1 MKHTEFKANL
11 LSIAIR
17 HSLLAVTVL
26 GTGIN
31 SVSVFANTMTVQNVQ
46 ISAGSLAQ
54 VVNQFAEQIGILL
67 TYDAQL
73 LESKQSTGL
82 KGSYNVES
90 GFNTL
95 LSQHGLELQKTATGY
110 TITARPQ
117 SQQQTRDVGQLKKID
132 VTAITSK
139 NSNTTQLP
147 VITVNAE
154 NKNSYTIK
162 NTSTATGLNLSL
174 KETPQSITVVTR
186 QRMDDQNLASITDV
200 LKQTPGV
207 TMSQDGGER
216 FNIYSRGSAID
227 TYQFDGVTTTQEN
240 QTRNMPSTLLDMAL
254 YEQVEIVRG
263 ATGLMTGA
271 GEPSGVINLIR
282 KKPTHEFKSYVQA
295 SAGSW
300 DNYRGE
306 VDVSGP
312 FTQTG
317 TVRGRLVVATQD
329 NKSFMDIYSQ
339 KRDLLYG
346 IVEADITDSTRIRFG
361 IDYQKYKSNGAPGIP
376 LLFTNGQ
383 QTYFSRSTSSG
394 ANWMYDNFATK
405 NYTGVLEQKLGENWN
420 LKINANYMDVDRDSD
435 LGWYRSTSGFSY
447 LNQETGAASAER
459 AKLSVHQTQKGLNLN
474 LQGKYDLFN
483 QSHDLAIGYSYSDYE
498 NNHNSLSGGI
508 TTFDFYTWNYQLDRP
523 SSYIPSLIFDIQTR
537 QSGYYIANRF
547 NFTDKLHLIA
557 GARISDY
564 KYDSSLTSLIAKTNT
579 KVKMRKNGKVT
590 PYAGIVYD
598 ITPNQSIYTSY
609 TDIFKPQ
616 SSQDRNGNILDPV
629 VGKNYELG
637 WKGEFYDGRLNASAA
652 LFKVERENYAEIDT
666 GFTVPGTTS
675 NAYKA
680 VDGAETKG
688 IDFEISGEI
697 LPRWNA
703 NIGYS
708 HARTEDASGTRLTTQ
723 LPMDTFQLWNTY
735 QFSGQWDKFT
745 IGGGVNWNSSKSLT
759 FSRYN
764 ATVKNGDYTVVNL
777 MAHYKLNENLST
789 TFNLNNL
796 FDEKYYAGM
805 AGSYGHYG
813 APRNFMASVK
823 YNF

>member
-1 MKHTEFKANL
+1 MSFNRYHVLALSVIASMHQATFAQSSSYNL
-11 LSIAIR
+11 ASAPLAQSMAKIAR
-17 HSLLAVTVL
+17 Q
-26 GTGIN
+26 N
-31 SVSVFANTMTVQNVQ
+31 SVSLSADPELLKGKVSPAIKGNYTVDMAFNLAL
-46 ISAGSLAQ
+46 AGSGL
-54 VVNQFAEQIGILL
+54 
-67 TYDAQL
+67 QL
-73 LESKQSTGL
+73 LK
-82 KGSYNVES
+82 
-90 GFNTL
+90 NTD
-95 LSQHGLELQKTATGY
+95 G
-110 TITARPQ
+110 TIY
-117 SQQQTRDVGQLKKID
+117 SLKKLEQQNPQTQD
-132 VTAITSK
+132 MGKLKKVDTKVSS
-139 NSNTTQLP
+139 SNENIMQLP
-147 VITVNAE
+147 VIKANAE
-154 NKNSYTIK
+154 NKNAYTV
-162 NTSTATGLNLSL
+162 NNSSTATGLNLSL
-174 KETPQSITVVTR
+174 KEIPQSITVVTR
-186 QRMDDQNLASITDV
+186 QRMDDQNLANITDV

-216 FNIYSRGSAID
+216 FNVYSRGSAID
-227 TYQFDGVTTTQEN
+227 NYQFDGVTTSQEN

-254 YEQVEIVRG
+254 YEQVEVVRG

-282 KKPTHEFKSYVQA
+282 KRPTHDFRSYVQA
-295 SAGSW
+295 SGGSW

-312 FTQTG
+312 LTRTG
-317 TVRGRLVVATQD
+317 VVRGRLVAATQD
-329 NKSFMDIYSQ
+329 NNSFMDIYSQ

-346 IVEADITDSTRIRFG
+346 VVEADITDSTLIRFG
-361 IDYQKYKSNGAPGIP
+361 IDYQKYKSNGAPGVP

-383 QTYFSRSTSSG
+383 QTHFSRSTSSG
-394 ANWMYDNFATK
+394 ANWMYDNFETK
-405 NYTGVLEQKLGENWN
+405 NYTAALEQKLGENWN

-459 AKLSVHQTQKGLNLN
+459 AKLSVHQTQKGINLN
-474 LQGKYDLFN
+474 LQGKYDLFK

-508 TTFDFYTWNYQLDRP
+508 ATFNFYTWNYQLDRP
-523 SSYIPSLIFDIQTR
+523 SSYTPSLIFDIQTR

-547 NFTDKLHLIA
+547 NFSDKLHLIA
-557 GARISDY
+557 GARVSEY

-579 KVKMRKNGKVT
+579 KVKMRENGKVT

-598 ITPNQSIYTSY
+598 ITPNQSVYTSY

-616 SSQDRNGNILDPV
+616 SSQDRNGNVLDPV

-652 LFKVERENYAEIDT
+652 LFKVERDNYAEVDT
-666 GFTVPGTTS
+666 GYNVPGTTS
-675 NAYKA
+675 NAFKA

-688 IDFEISGEI
+688 IDFEVSGEI

-723 LPMDTFQLWNTY
+723 LPMDTFQFWNTY
-735 QFSGQWDKFT
+735 QLSGQWDKLT
-745 IGGGVNWNSSKSLT
+745 VGGGINWNSSKSLT

-764 ATVKNGDYTVVNL
+764 ATVKDGDYTIVNL
-777 MAHYKLNENLST
+777 MARYKFNDHLST
-789 TFNLNNL
+789 TLNLNNL

-813 APRNFMASVK
+813 APRNFMASIK

>member
-1 MKHTEFKANL
+1 MSFNRYHVLALSVIASMHQATFAQSSSYNL
-11 LSIAIR
+11 ASAPLAQSMAKIAR
-17 HSLLAVTVL
+17 Q
-26 GTGIN
+26 N
-31 SVSVFANTMTVQNVQ
+31 SVSLSADPELLKGKVSPAIKGNYTVDMAFNLAL
-46 ISAGSLAQ
+46 AGSGL
-54 VVNQFAEQIGILL
+54 
-67 TYDAQL
+67 QL
-73 LESKQSTGL
+73 LKNTDGTIYSL
-82 KGSYNVES
+82 KK
-90 GFNTL
+90 
-95 LSQHGLELQKTATGY
+95 LE
-110 TITARPQ
+110 
-117 SQQQTRDVGQLKKID
+117 QQQNPQTQDMGQLKKVD
-132 VTAITSK
+132 TKVSS
-139 NSNTTQLP
+139 SNENIMQLP
-147 VITVNAE
+147 VIKANAE
-154 NKNSYTIK
+154 NKNAYTV
-162 NTSTATGLNLSL
+162 NNSSTATGLNLSL
-174 KETPQSITVVTR
+174 KEIPQSITVVTR
-186 QRMDDQNLASITDV
+186 QRMDDQNLANITDV

-216 FNIYSRGSAID
+216 FNVYSRGSAID
-227 TYQFDGVTTTQEN
+227 NYQFDGVTTSQEN

-254 YEQVEIVRG
+254 YEQVEVVRG

-282 KKPTHEFKSYVQA
+282 KRPTHDFRSYVQA
-295 SAGSW
+295 SGGSW

-312 FTQTG
+312 LTRTG
-317 TVRGRLVVATQD
+317 VVRGRLVAATQD
-329 NKSFMDIYSQ
+329 NNSFMDIYSQ

-346 IVEADITDSTRIRFG
+346 VVEADITDSTLIRFG
-361 IDYQKYKSNGAPGIP
+361 IDYQKYKSNGAPGVP

-383 QTYFSRSTSSG
+383 QTHFSRSTSSG
-394 ANWMYDNFATK
+394 ANWMYDNFETK
-405 NYTGVLEQKLGENWN
+405 NYTAALEQKLGENWN

-459 AKLSVHQTQKGLNLN
+459 AKLSVHQTQKGINLN
-474 LQGKYDLFN
+474 LQGKYDLFK

-508 TTFDFYTWNYQLDRP
+508 ATFNFYTWNYQLDRP
-523 SSYIPSLIFDIQTR
+523 SSYTPSLIFDIQTR

-547 NFTDKLHLIA
+547 NFSDKLHLIA
-557 GARISDY
+557 GARVSEY

-579 KVKMRKNGKVT
+579 KVKMRENGKVT

-598 ITPNQSIYTSY
+598 ITPNQSVYTSY

-616 SSQDRNGNILDPV
+616 SSQDRNGNVLDPV

-652 LFKVERENYAEIDT
+652 LFKVERDNYAEVDT
-666 GFTVPGTTS
+666 GYNVPGTTS
-675 NAYKA
+675 NAFKA

-688 IDFEISGEI
+688 IDFEVSGEI

-723 LPMDTFQLWNTY
+723 LPMDTFQFWNTY
-735 QFSGQWDKFT
+735 QLSGQWDKLT
-745 IGGGVNWNSSKSLT
+745 VGGGINWNSSKSLT

-764 ATVKNGDYTVVNL
+764 ATVKDGDYTIVNL
-777 MAHYKLNENLST
+777 MARYKFNDHLST
-789 TFNLNNL
+789 TLNLNNL

-813 APRNFMASVK
+813 APRNFMASIK